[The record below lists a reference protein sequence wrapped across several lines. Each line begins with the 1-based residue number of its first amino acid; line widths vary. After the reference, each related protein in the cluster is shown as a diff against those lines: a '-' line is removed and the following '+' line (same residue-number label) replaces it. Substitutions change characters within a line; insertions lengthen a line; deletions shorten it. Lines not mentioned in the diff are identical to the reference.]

1 MERPTTIYAST
12 LTRRGLARR
21 RARLRRGPRLAW
33 AGNAAVVVLAAAVV
47 ERLVS

>member
-1 MERPTTIYAST
+1 MERPPTIYAST

-33 AGNAAVVVLAAAVV
+33 AGNATVVVLVAAVI
-47 ERLVS
+47 ERVVS

>member
-21 RARLRRGPRLAW
+21 RARRRRGPRLAGV
-33 AGNAAVVVLAAAVV
+33 ANVAIVALGAAVAEKL
-47 ERLVS
+47 LS